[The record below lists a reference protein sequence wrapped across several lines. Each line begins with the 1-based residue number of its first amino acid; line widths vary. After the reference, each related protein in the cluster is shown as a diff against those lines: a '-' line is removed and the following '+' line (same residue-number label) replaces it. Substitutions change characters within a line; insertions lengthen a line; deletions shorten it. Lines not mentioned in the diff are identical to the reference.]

1 MVPGGGNTS
10 GSSAAQG
17 AVNSTDRSAKAEAR
31 KVASEVFGSESVED
45 KAKMLYVNIVRAAM
59 GGENLARDKV
69 SREQSVGCCC
79 CCCCCS
85 GTAFGRAAFN
95 FPLLLCLIKII
106 FLPSSLSN

>member
-79 CCCCCS
+79 FCS

-106 FLPSSLSN
+106 FLPSLLSN